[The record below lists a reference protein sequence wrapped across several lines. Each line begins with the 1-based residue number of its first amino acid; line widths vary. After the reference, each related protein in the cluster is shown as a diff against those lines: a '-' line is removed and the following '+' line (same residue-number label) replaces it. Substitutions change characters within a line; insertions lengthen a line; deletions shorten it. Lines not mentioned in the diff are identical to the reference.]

1 MTEDADLGIRLHK
14 PGYRTAIID
23 STTYEEAN
31 SDVYNWIRQRS
42 RWVKGYIQTWLVH
55 MRHPVA
61 APEAGR
67 LAQLALVPDDHR
79 GHRSRVPAEPGLLG
93 ADDVVGAHRTPV

>member
-14 PGYRTAIID
+14 AGYETAIID

-55 MRHPVA
+55 MRHPV
-61 APEAGR
+61 R
-67 LAQLALVPDDHR
+67 LPQQVGWRSWLSFQLIIG
-79 GHRSRVPAEPGLLG
+79 GHVHLSC
-93 ADDVVGAHRTPV
+93 